1 MCVNINKHNII
12 YDKRI
17 FMLEK
22 EKKLIIE
29 KIQNS
34 DIDICVN
41 ISGCGFQFL
50 NNILKISG
58 ASKFLLNVEIPYSK
72 LILEEFYEIKSP
84 YVTEENAKKLS
95 LTSLDKF
102 IKVKNNNILVSVGCI
117 GTIKTYYNKRGS
129 EKIYIHII
137 SSNKKEYSFE
147 MNFKKGSDA
156 SREEQD
162 EKINT
167 LILTLLNNFI
177 DNNYE
182 IEIGENKFKYLISR
196 SDVIDNI
203 KEKVINE

>member
-1 MCVNINKHNII
+1 
-12 YDKRI
+12 
-17 FMLEK
+17 MLEK

-147 MNFKKGSDA
+147 INFKKGSDA

-162 EKINT
+162 EKINL

-182 IEIGENKFKYLISR
+182 IEIGENKFKYLISS
-196 SDVIDNI
+196 SDAIVNI
-203 KEKVINE
+203 KEKIINE

>member
-1 MCVNINKHNII
+1 
-12 YDKRI
+12 
-17 FMLEK
+17 MLEK

-58 ASKFLLNVEIPYSK
+58 ASKFLLNAEIPYSK

-95 LTSLDKF
+95 LTSLNKLK
-102 IKVKNNNILVSVGCI
+102 KVKNSNILVSVGCI
-117 GTIKTYYNKRGS
+117 GTIKTYYDKKGS
-129 EKIYIHII
+129 EKIYIYII

-147 MNFKKGSDA
+147 MNFKKDSNA

-162 EKINT
+162 EKINI

-182 IEIGENKFKYLISR
+182 IEIGENKFKYLISS
-196 SDVIDNI
+196 SDAIVNI
-203 KEKVINE
+203 KEKIINE

>member
-1 MCVNINKHNII
+1 
-12 YDKRI
+12 
-17 FMLEK
+17 MLEK

-58 ASKFLLNVEIPYSK
+58 ASKFLLNAEIPYSK
-72 LILEEFYEIKSP
+72 LILEEFYKIKSP

-95 LTSLDKF
+95 LTSLNKF

-117 GTIKTYYNKRGS
+117 GTIKTYYDKKGS
-129 EKIYIHII
+129 EKIYIYII

-147 MNFKKGSDA
+147 INFKKDSNA

-162 EKINT
+162 EKINI

-182 IEIGENKFKYLISR
+182 IEIGENKFKYLISS
-196 SDVIDNI
+196 SDAIVNI
-203 KEKVINE
+203 KEKIINE

>member
-1 MCVNINKHNII
+1 
-12 YDKRI
+12 
-17 FMLEK
+17 MLEK

-117 GTIKTYYNKRGS
+117 GTIKTYYKKRGS

-147 MNFKKGSDA
+147 INFKKGSDA

-162 EKINT
+162 EKINL

-182 IEIGENKFKYLISR
+182 IEIGENKFKYLISS

>member
-1 MCVNINKHNII
+1 
-12 YDKRI
+12 
-17 FMLEK
+17 MLEK

-58 ASKFLLNVEIPYSK
+58 ASKFLLNAEIPYSK
-72 LILEEFYEIKSP
+72 LILEKFYKIKSP

-95 LTSLDKF
+95 LTSLNKF

-117 GTIKTYYNKRGS
+117 GTIKTYYDKKGS
-129 EKIYIHII
+129 EKIYIYII

-147 MNFKKGSDA
+147 MNFKKDSNA

-162 EKINT
+162 EKINI

-182 IEIGENKFKYLISR
+182 IEIGENKFKYLISS
-196 SDVIDNI
+196 SDAIVNI
-203 KEKVINE
+203 KEKIINE

>member
-1 MCVNINKHNII
+1 
-12 YDKRI
+12 
-17 FMLEK
+17 MLEK

-50 NNILKISG
+50 KNILKISG
-58 ASKFLLNVEIPYSK
+58 ASKFLLNAEIPYSK
-72 LILEEFYEIKSP
+72 LILEEFYKIKSP

-95 LTSLDKF
+95 LTSLNKF
-102 IKVKNNNILVSVGCI
+102 IKVKNSNILVSVGCI
-117 GTIKTYYNKRGS
+117 GTIKTYYDKKGS
-129 EKIYIHII
+129 EKIYIYII

-147 MNFKKGSDA
+147 MNFKKDSNV

-162 EKINT
+162 EKINI

-182 IEIGENKFKYLISR
+182 IEIGENKFKYLISS
-196 SDVIDNI
+196 SDAIVNI
-203 KEKVINE
+203 KEKIINE

>member
-1 MCVNINKHNII
+1 
-12 YDKRI
+12 
-17 FMLEK
+17 MLEK

-58 ASKFLLNVEIPYSK
+58 ASKFLLNAEIPYSK
-72 LILEEFYEIKSP
+72 LILEKFYKIKSP

-95 LTSLDKF
+95 LTSLNKF
-102 IKVKNNNILVSVGCI
+102 MKVKNSNILVSVGCI
-117 GTIKTYYNKRGS
+117 GTIKTYYDKKGS
-129 EKIYIHII
+129 EKIYIYII

-147 MNFKKGSDA
+147 MNFKKDSNV

-162 EKINT
+162 EKINI

-182 IEIGENKFKYLISR
+182 IEIGENKFKYLISS
-196 SDVIDNI
+196 SDAIVNI
-203 KEKVINE
+203 KEKIINE

>member
-1 MCVNINKHNII
+1 
-12 YDKRI
+12 
-17 FMLEK
+17 MLEK

-147 MNFKKGSDA
+147 MNFKKGSDV

-162 EKINT
+162 EKINI

-182 IEIGENKFKYLISR
+182 IEIGENKFKYLISS

>member
-1 MCVNINKHNII
+1 
-12 YDKRI
+12 
-17 FMLEK
+17 MLAK

-41 ISGCGFQFL
+41 TSGCGFKFL

-58 ASKFLLNVEIPYSK
+58 ASKFLLNAEIPYSK
-72 LILEEFYEIKSP
+72 LILEEFYKIKRP

-95 LTSLDKF
+95 LTSLNKF
-102 IKVKNNNILVSVGCI
+102 IKVKNSNILVSVGCI
-117 GTIKTYYNKRGS
+117 GTIKTYYDKKGS
-129 EKIYIHII
+129 EKIYIYII

-147 MNFKKGSDA
+147 MNFKKDSNV

-162 EKINT
+162 EKINI

-182 IEIGENKFKYLISR
+182 IEIGENKFKYLISS
-196 SDVIDNI
+196 SDAIVNI
-203 KEKVINE
+203 KEKIINE

>member
-1 MCVNINKHNII
+1 
-12 YDKRI
+12 
-17 FMLEK
+17 MLEK

-58 ASKFLLNVEIPYSK
+58 ASKFLLNAEIPYSK
-72 LILEEFYEIKSP
+72 LILEKFYKIKSP

-95 LTSLDKF
+95 LTSLNKF

-117 GTIKTYYNKRGS
+117 GTIKTYYDKKGS
-129 EKIYIHII
+129 EKIYIYII

-147 MNFKKGSDA
+147 MNFKKDSNI
-156 SREEQD
+156 SREGQD
-162 EKINT
+162 EKINI

-182 IEIGENKFKYLISR
+182 IEIGENKFKYLISS
-196 SDVIDNI
+196 SDAIVNI
-203 KEKVINE
+203 KEKIINE

>member
-1 MCVNINKHNII
+1 
-12 YDKRI
+12 
-17 FMLEK
+17 MLEK

-58 ASKFLLNVEIPYSK
+58 ASKFLLNAEIPYSK
-72 LILEEFYEIKSP
+72 LILEKFYKIKSP

-95 LTSLDKF
+95 LTSLNKF

-117 GTIKTYYNKRGS
+117 GTIKTYYDKKGS
-129 EKIYIHII
+129 EKIYIYII

-147 MNFKKGSDA
+147 MNFKKDSNI
-156 SREEQD
+156 SREGQD
-162 EKINT
+162 EKINI

-182 IEIGENKFKYLISR
+182 IETGENKFKYLISS
-196 SDVIDNI
+196 SDAIVNI

>member
-1 MCVNINKHNII
+1 
-12 YDKRI
+12 
-17 FMLEK
+17 MLEK

-29 KIQNS
+29 KIQSS

-58 ASKFLLNVEIPYSK
+58 ASKFLLNAEIPYSK
-72 LILEEFYEIKSP
+72 LILEEFYKIKSP

-95 LTSLDKF
+95 LTSLNKF

-117 GTIKTYYNKRGS
+117 GTIKTYYDKKGS
-129 EKIYIHII
+129 EKIYIYII

-147 MNFKKGSDA
+147 MNFKKDSNV

-162 EKINT
+162 EKINI

-182 IEIGENKFKYLISR
+182 IEIGENKFKYLISS
-196 SDVIDNI
+196 SDAIVNI
-203 KEKVINE
+203 KEKIINE

>member
-1 MCVNINKHNII
+1 
-12 YDKRI
+12 
-17 FMLEK
+17 MLEK

-58 ASKFLLNVEIPYSK
+58 ASKFLLNAEIPYSK
-72 LILEEFYEIKSP
+72 LILEKFYKIKSP

-95 LTSLDKF
+95 LTSLNKF

-117 GTIKTYYNKRGS
+117 GTIKTYYDKKGS
-129 EKIYIHII
+129 EKIYIYII

-147 MNFKKGSDA
+147 MNFKKDSNI
-156 SREEQD
+156 SREGQD
-162 EKINT
+162 EKINI

-182 IEIGENKFKYLISR
+182 IEIGENKFKYLISS
-196 SDVIDNI
+196 SDAIVNI

>member
-1 MCVNINKHNII
+1 
-12 YDKRI
+12 
-17 FMLEK
+17 MLEK

-29 KIQNS
+29 KIQSS

-41 ISGCGFQFL
+41 TSGCGFQFL

-58 ASKFLLNVEIPYSK
+58 ASKFLLNAEIPYSK
-72 LILEEFYEIKSP
+72 LILEEFYKIKSP

-95 LTSLDKF
+95 LTSLNKF
-102 IKVKNNNILVSVGCI
+102 IKVKNNNILVSIGCI
-117 GTIKTYYNKRGS
+117 GTIKTYYNKKGS
-129 EKIYIHII
+129 EKIYIYII

-147 MNFKKGSDA
+147 INFKKDSNA

-162 EKINT
+162 EKINI

-182 IEIGENKFKYLISR
+182 IEIGENKFKYLISS
-196 SDVIDNI
+196 SDAIVNI
-203 KEKVINE
+203 KEKIINE

>member
-1 MCVNINKHNII
+1 
-12 YDKRI
+12 
-17 FMLEK
+17 MLEK

-95 LTSLDKF
+95 LTSLNKF

-147 MNFKKGSDA
+147 MNFKKGSDV

-162 EKINT
+162 EKINI

-182 IEIGENKFKYLISR
+182 IEIGENKFKYLISS

>member
-1 MCVNINKHNII
+1 
-12 YDKRI
+12 
-17 FMLEK
+17 MLEK

-58 ASKFLLNVEIPYSK
+58 ASKFLLNAEIPYSK
-72 LILEEFYEIKSP
+72 LILEKFYKIKSP

-95 LTSLDKF
+95 LTSLNKF
-102 IKVKNNNILVSVGCI
+102 IKVKNKNILVSVGCI
-117 GTIKTYYNKRGS
+117 GTIKTYYDKKGS
-129 EKIYIHII
+129 EKIYIYII

-147 MNFKKGSDA
+147 MNFKKDSNI
-156 SREEQD
+156 SREGQD
-162 EKINT
+162 EKINI

-182 IEIGENKFKYLISR
+182 IEIGENKFKYLISS
-196 SDVIDNI
+196 SDAIVNI

>member
-1 MCVNINKHNII
+1 
-12 YDKRI
+12 
-17 FMLEK
+17 MLEK

-182 IEIGENKFKYLISR
+182 IEIGENKFKYLISS

>member
-1 MCVNINKHNII
+1 MNINKHNII

-22 EKKLIIE
+22 EKKLIVE

-58 ASKFLLNVEIPYSK
+58 ASKFLLNAEIPYSK
-72 LILEEFYEIKSP
+72 LILEEFYKIKSP

-95 LTSLDKF
+95 LTSLNKF

-117 GTIKTYYNKRGS
+117 GTIKTFYDKKGS
-129 EKIYIHII
+129 EKIYIYII

-147 MNFKKGSDA
+147 MNFKKDSNV

-162 EKINT
+162 EKINI
-167 LILTLLNNFI
+167 LILTLLNKFI

-182 IEIGENKFKYLISR
+182 IEIGENKFKYLISS
-196 SDVIDNI
+196 SDAIVNI
-203 KEKVINE
+203 KEKIINE

>member
-1 MCVNINKHNII
+1 
-12 YDKRI
+12 
-17 FMLEK
+17 MLEK

-95 LTSLDKF
+95 LTSLNKF

-117 GTIKTYYNKRGS
+117 GTIKTYYDKKGS

-147 MNFKKGSDA
+147 MNFKKGSDV

-162 EKINT
+162 EKINI

-182 IEIGENKFKYLISR
+182 IEIGENKFKYLISS

>member
-1 MCVNINKHNII
+1 
-12 YDKRI
+12 
-17 FMLEK
+17 MLEK

>member
-1 MCVNINKHNII
+1 MNINKHNII

-58 ASKFLLNVEIPYSK
+58 ASKFLLNAEIPYSK
-72 LILEEFYEIKSP
+72 LILEEFYKIKSP

-95 LTSLDKF
+95 LTSLNKF

-117 GTIKTYYNKRGS
+117 GTIKTYYNKKGS
-129 EKIYIHII
+129 EKIYIYII

-147 MNFKKGSDA
+147 MNFKKDSNV

-162 EKINT
+162 EKINI

-182 IEIGENKFKYLISR
+182 IEIGENKFKYLISS
-196 SDVIDNI
+196 SDAIVNI
-203 KEKVINE
+203 KEKIINE

>member
-1 MCVNINKHNII
+1 
-12 YDKRI
+12 
-17 FMLEK
+17 MLEK

-58 ASKFLLNVEIPYSK
+58 TSKFLLNAEIPYSK
-72 LILEEFYEIKSP
+72 LILEKHYDIKSP
-84 YVTEENAKKLS
+84 YVTEKNAKKLS

-102 IKVKNNNILVSVGCI
+102 IKVKNNNNILVSVGCI
-117 GTIKTYYNKRGS
+117 GTIKTYYDKKGS

-162 EKINT
+162 EKINI

-182 IEIGENKFKYLISR
+182 IEIGENKFKYLISS